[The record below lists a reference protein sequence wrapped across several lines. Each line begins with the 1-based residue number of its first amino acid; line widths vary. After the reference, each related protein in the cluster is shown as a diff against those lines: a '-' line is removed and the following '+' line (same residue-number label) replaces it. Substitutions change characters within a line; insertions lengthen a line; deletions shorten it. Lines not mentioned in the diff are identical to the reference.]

1 MNINQ
6 LKYVLEVAASS
17 SMREASTKL
26 YVSQPA
32 LSASIHDLE
41 EELGILI
48 FERNNKGISLTDE
61 GRELLSYAKKAVQQ
75 YEILEDRYLARESG
89 KERFSVSTQHY
100 NFAIKAFTGVI
111 RQTDPDKYTFSIHE
125 TKTKEVLEDVRSMKS
140 EVGIV
145 SFSGSNEAL
154 VKKAALLTVEIVIIG
169 IAAAVIIGLI
179 CEMIIYFKIPVLR
192 RIVSVYIEVSR
203 NTPLLIQLFFIYY
216 GFPKIVIRTDAKVCG
231 AIGLAF
237 LGGSYM
243 AEAFRSGVEAIDT
256 IQEESAYSLGVDINF
271 VSTEAANRVEYLET
285 GKVDIILAN
294 FTVTDERAQKVDF
307 ALPYMNVSL
316 GVVSPDRRVITD
328 LSQLGA
334 NDEVIVI
341 SGTTAEDY
349 LIKNYSNIAEKR
361 KIAFLSASDHV
372 SADSLDSEHL
382 NEEGHRILASVIYDK
397 LRETKMI

>member
-154 VKKAALLTVEIVIIG
+154 VKKLLRDYRLGFTPLMKRDTYVYVWKDHPFADRSIISIEELQDYPCISFDQSDDSNFYLTEEAMADYAFNRMIRSDDRATTMEL
-169 IAAAVIIGLI
+169 IAELDGYSIGSGMLSKADAVLQGLVAVKLKEEDPLTIGYI
-179 CEMIIYFKIPVLR
+179 TRKGSTM
-192 RIVSVYIEVSR
+192 SVYGKRYIE
-203 NTPLLIQLFFIYY
+203 
-216 GFPKIVIRTDAKVCG
+216 
-231 AIGLAF
+231 
-237 LGGSYM
+237 
-243 AEAFRSGVEAIDT
+243 
-256 IQEESAYSLGVDINF
+256 
-271 VSTEAANRVEYLET
+271 
-285 GKVDIILAN
+285 
-294 FTVTDERAQKVDF
+294 
-307 ALPYMNVSL
+307 ALTQYKEL
-316 GVVSPDRRVITD
+316 
-328 LSQLGA
+328 
-334 NDEVIVI
+334 
-341 SGTTAEDY
+341 
-349 LIKNYSNIAEKR
+349 
-361 KIAFLSASDHV
+361 
-372 SADSLDSEHL
+372 
-382 NEEGHRILASVIYDK
+382 
-397 LRETKMI
+397 